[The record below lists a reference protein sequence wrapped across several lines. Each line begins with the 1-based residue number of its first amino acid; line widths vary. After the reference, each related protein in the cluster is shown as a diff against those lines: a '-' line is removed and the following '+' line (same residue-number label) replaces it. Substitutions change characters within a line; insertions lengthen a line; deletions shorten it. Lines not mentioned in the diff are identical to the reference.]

1 MLAVSSFLNGL
12 TPDPPFLCKPEKII
26 VLLKKKS
33 TTTKKEPKTKKEK
46 TKHLNCC
53 TFLRKQLFWCLT
65 VSCM

>member
-12 TPDPPFLCKPEKII
+12 TPDPPFLCKPEKNNCIA
-26 VLLKKKS
+26 KKKS